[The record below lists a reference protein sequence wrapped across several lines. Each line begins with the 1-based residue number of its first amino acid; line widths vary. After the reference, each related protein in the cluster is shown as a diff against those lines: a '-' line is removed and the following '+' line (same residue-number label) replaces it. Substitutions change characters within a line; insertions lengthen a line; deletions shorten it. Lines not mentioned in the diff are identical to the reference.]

1 MVLTIHS
8 TGEQTS
14 IIKVKPKVRG
24 GTKRIQTV
32 SHHYLASWYKNT
44 AYRTGF
50 SGAFAIWWWLFY
62 LFYIGC
68 EEDYGVR
75 SYTSV

>member
-32 SHHYLASWYKNT
+32 KVIIILLLGTKIPRT
-44 AYRTGF
+44 AQDSQELSLSSGGF
-50 SGAFAIWWWLFY
+50 FIYFIL
-62 LFYIGC
+62 
-68 EEDYGVR
+68 GVR
-75 SYTSV
+75 KTIV